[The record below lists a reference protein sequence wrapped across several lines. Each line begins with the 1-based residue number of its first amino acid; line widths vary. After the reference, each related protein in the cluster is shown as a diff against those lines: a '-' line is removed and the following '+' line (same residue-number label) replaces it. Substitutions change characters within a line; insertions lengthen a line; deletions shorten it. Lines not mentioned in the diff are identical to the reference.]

1 MGRDSYADLSRPI
14 ARADRTELCGAL
26 EMDGDQGGWN
36 MRGHDLVNER
46 TAARSMPGLLLG
58 AAMRTDICVVNDVL
72 ELIVSRDT

>member
-1 MGRDSYADLSRPI
+1 
-14 ARADRTELCGAL
+14 
-26 EMDGDQGGWN
+26 MDGDQGGWN